1 MNFLKLIA
9 VGALASL
16 TWASQTVSVFV
27 KDPAELQSLQQNLMN
42 IKTELGNTNPQVDSL
57 LQRASKIAE
66 MNNRCSMISINDVLD
81 EECGHF
87 YSVDLPEF
95 EAQYME
101 FTGEMRLNSVK
112 VGGTLA
118 ERTEQIQVC
127 ANALGGILVSKEKML
142 RLDGGV
148 ALEPLDLEG
157 AFDAT
162 YDFNLYF
169 DDSRMK
175 VQQNLLERWMDKC
188 GEVVVRQARDEFAP
202 LFVDRIKA
210 VNDSLEK
217 NKANMKIVLEPE
229 YLDFYL
235 DMSKPVAGSYF
246 LNGVQI
252 FNVESLPSGR
262 NYTHVI
268 VNLQDKKIN
277 LPLGANGKM
286 QNFRGRVEFTAA
298 YQEKDLMGRWIWGT
312 QKDIRRAKAKGE
324 ISSEVVVGD
333 STKPAPVVKKL
344 ASIDTT
350 ALISSVAD
358 TTSQAAVDTTKQ
370 TSATDAAKDAAAKD
384 SDKKKS
390 WIPTAI
396 AGVVMIGGGVM
407 AAVFN
412 SKAKSESKKETL
424 TREEYDDRCDKIDN
438 AQTLRAVGLGI
449 AAVGLVGVGVTLLF

>member
-1 MNFLKLIA
+1 MNILRVAAFI
-9 VGALASL
+9 GALAAFSI
-16 TWASQTVSVFV
+16 ASQTVSIFV
-27 KDPAELQSLQQNLMN
+27 KDPAELESLQQNLEN
-42 IKTELGNTNPQVDSL
+42 IKTDLGESNPQIDEL
-57 LQRASKIAE
+57 LTRASKIAE

-101 FTGEMRLNSVK
+101 LTGELSLNAVK
-112 VGGTLA
+112 VGNTLA

-142 RLDGGV
+142 RMDGEI
-148 ALEPLDLEG
+148 ALEPLNLEG

-169 DDSRMK
+169 DAERMK
-175 VQQNLLERWMDKC
+175 VQQNLLERWVEKC
-188 GEVVVRQARDEFAP
+188 SEVVVRQAHDEFAP
-202 LFVDRIKA
+202 LFVDRIK
-210 VNDSLEK
+210 VINDSLEK

-235 DMSKPVAGSYF
+235 DMNRPVAGSYF
-246 LNGVQI
+246 LNGAQI

-262 NYTHVI
+262 NFSHII
-268 VNLQDKKIN
+268 VSAVDKKVN
-277 LPLGANGKM
+277 LPLGTDGKM

-298 YQEKDLMGRWIWGT
+298 YQEKDLVGRWIWGS
-312 QKDIRRAKAKGE
+312 QKDIRRAKAKGD
-324 ISSEVVVGD
+324 ISSEVVMGD
-333 STKPAPVVKKL
+333 SSKPAPVVKKL

-350 ALISSVAD
+350 ALITSVAD
-358 TTSQAAVDTTKQ
+358 SAVQETPKDVAAN
-370 TSATDAAKDAAAKD
+370 DAAKDASAQ
-384 SDKKKS
+384 DKGSKKS
-390 WIPTAI
+390 WIPPAI
-396 AGVVMIGGGVM
+396 AGAVMIGGGVM

-412 SKAKSESKKETL
+412 SKAKKESEKKTL
-424 TREEYDDRCDKIDN
+424 TRKEYDDRCDKIEN

-449 AAVGLVGVGVTLLF
+449 AAAGLVGVGVTLLF